1 MFLEIPELV
10 KPAQRAELKRIADGA
25 QFADGRITNPH
36 LEAKNNLQIAD
47 QAAYR
52 QSSELLIGAL
62 CGSPEFMNFAF
73 PISMMPPMLVRY
85 TETMH
90 YGAHADAPF
99 LKSGQMALRSDLSCT
114 IFLNEPEA
122 YDGGELTIWL
132 GTERVSFKGA
142 AGSAIVYPSDKL
154 HEVEPV
160 AGGERFVA
168 ITFIQSRVAD
178 PFKRELLYELKE
190 VAELEGLK
198 MDPANYARLQL
209 IQNNL
214 LRHWGDP
221 D

>member
-1 MFLEIPELV
+1 
-10 KPAQRAELKRIADGA
+10 
-25 QFADGRITNPH
+25 
-36 LEAKNNLQIAD
+36 
-47 QAAYR
+47 
-52 QSSELLIGAL
+52 
-62 CGSPEFMNFAF
+62 
-73 PISMMPPMLVRY
+73 MLVRY
-85 TETMH
+85 SAAMS

-114 IFLNEPEA
+114 IFLSDPAA
-122 YDGGELTIWL
+122 YEGGALTIRL
-132 GTERVSFKGA
+132 GTERLSFKGE

-160 AGGERFVA
+160 TGGERFVA
-168 ITFIQSRVAD
+168 ITFIQSRVPD

-214 LRHWGDP
+214 LRHWGEP